1 MIDVTSSKYL
11 HKYSSSHQKSAAT
24 KAALY
29 LSSAFVNDMSRGN
42 PDVIDRRSRGLQRPW
57 DSQGRHV
64 SILNKPEQLRG
75 PLSPYCK
82 AGTQS
87 GEARVPL
94 QLVTAW
100 MPDGMRRYLC
110 VLDVQDSCCPL
121 YLSPASSGPS
131 SAKSPPQTTTTRTVP
146 NPGET
151 GDTSTPGC
159 LSTL

>member
-100 MPDGMRRYLC
+100 MPDGMRRYLR
-110 VLDVQDSCCPL
+110 VLDIQDSCCP
-121 YLSPASSGPS
+121 
-131 SAKSPPQTTTTRTVP
+131 
-146 NPGET
+146 
-151 GDTSTPGC
+151 
-159 LSTL
+159 

>member
-100 MPDGMRRYLC
+100 MPDGMRRYLR
-110 VLDVQDSCCPL
+110 VLDIQDSCCPL
-121 YLSPASSGPS
+121 FFPQPLIEEAMEL
-131 SAKSPPQTTTTRTVP
+131 AKSALPRRSSVWDVVGRSAE
-146 NPGET
+146 N
-151 GDTSTPGC
+151 
-159 LSTL
+159 

>member
-100 MPDGMRRYLC
+100 MPDGMRRYLR
-110 VLDVQDSCCPL
+110 VLDIQDSCCPL
-121 YLSPASSGPS
+121 VCTCAFHSCANHGPQYECLLNRGALSLR
-131 SAKSPPQTTTTRTVP
+131 KLRTR
-146 NPGET
+146 NSNLEKA
-151 GDTSTPGC
+151 
-159 LSTL
+159 L